1 MSKAELINEA
11 KEADGAI
18 RHDFVSRSHNIDV
31 AIKAIRVAVE
41 NNAAPMN
48 AIFALKEL
56 ASQGE
61 HITLD
66 PTLLLDLFEAQ
77 SN

>member
-1 MSKAELINEA
+1 MDVGIGTDEIKRA
-11 KEADGAI
+11 AI
-18 RHDFVSRSHNIDV
+18 DA
-31 AIKAIRVAVE
+31 AIKAIRVSVE

-48 AIFALKEL
+48 ALFALKEL

-66 PTLLLDLFEAQ
+66 PTLLIDLLEAQ
-77 SN
+77 S